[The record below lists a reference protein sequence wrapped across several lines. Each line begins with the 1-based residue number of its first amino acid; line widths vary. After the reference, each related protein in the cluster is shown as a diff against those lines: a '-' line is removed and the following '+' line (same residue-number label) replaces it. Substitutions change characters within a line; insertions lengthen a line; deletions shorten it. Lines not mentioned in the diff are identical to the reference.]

1 MRLQK
6 DLFTNK
12 NGLLDSFVKFWETVA
27 AYMSEE
33 PNLLGYEFINEPLGY
48 DVYANPLDSLL
59 PGSVNDKFLL
69 PAYRRIYQAI
79 RNVDRRGLIFFEPST
94 VDIFGGSF
102 FDTPGG
108 DSELDRQVF
117 SYHVYCPDVNKL
129 GEPKSA
135 LACRAFD
142 IATVKS
148 K

>member
-79 RNVDRRGLIFFEPST
+79 RNVDRRGLIFF
-94 VDIFGGSF
+94 
-102 FDTPGG
+102 
-108 DSELDRQVF
+108 
-117 SYHVYCPDVNKL
+117 
-129 GEPKSA
+129 
-135 LACRAFD
+135 
-142 IATVKS
+142 
-148 K
+148 